1 MQSMEGVEMRI
12 VGKLVFIGLRVLQS
26 KGMWLCMVWL
36 TERRNIYRYPAPSPL
51 STWEGLPLDWRHTTV
66 DTFSSKKCASD
77 FCSST
82 ASRGLLNYSRA
93 CRVSSAPKP
102 CVTIFTTVTTI
113 NGCPFFHRE
122 HVCTIPLHLS
132 AFNRVQSNSVE
143 HCRTK
148 RV

>member
-77 FCSST
+77 FCSNT
-82 ASRGLLNYSRA
+82 ASRGLLNFAHSLFDVLWSAISLSTPRGNDMSSIQELVVFLLHQNPVLRFSR
-93 CRVSSAPKP
+93 
-102 CVTIFTTVTTI
+102 
-113 NGCPFFHRE
+113 
-122 HVCTIPLHLS
+122 L
-132 AFNRVQSNSVE
+132 
-143 HCRTK
+143 
-148 RV
+148 

>member
-77 FCSST
+77 FCSNT
-82 ASRGLLNYSRA
+82 ASRGLLNFAHSLFDVLWSAISRSTP
-93 CRVSSAPKP
+93 RGNDMSSIQEL
-102 CVTIFTTVTTI
+102 VVFL
-113 NGCPFFHRE
+113 
-122 HVCTIPLHLS
+122 LHQNPVLRFS
-132 AFNRVQSNSVE
+132 RL
-143 HCRTK
+143 
-148 RV
+148 